1 MNNYEDYISEDELIV
16 DEFLNHYEDLK
27 QIVECLEFDVD
38 RTITKEQQK
47 LLKTMTKTINKL
59 YTIMMKEEQ

>member
-27 QIVECLEFDVD
+27 QIVEDLEFDVD

-47 LLKTMTKTINKL
+47 LLKTMTKTIHKL

>member
-27 QIVECLEFDVD
+27 QIVEDLEFNVD

-47 LLKTMTKTINKL
+47 LLKTMTKTIHKL

>member
-27 QIVECLEFDVD
+27 QIVEDLEFNVD

-47 LLKTMTKTINKL
+47 LCH
-59 YTIMMKEEQ
+59 